1 MSECEQTNFS
11 RRTVAKRKITNICKR
26 FAHIKH
32 VNGANQTVH
41 DLRQN
46 MTVALSRFQ
55 ELDEKC
61 ISFLEAAETDQRE
74 MTLTTRSISE
84 DIAASE
90 EYVTAADEFMFETG
104 RYIEMNPIIP
114 PTTNAI
120 HVSAPGINHRI
131 SFRPMTHD
139 DCYLWFMQLDDVF
152 SSQGITS
159 QITKFAALTTLLTED
174 EAYVVRDLTLM
185 GDDRPMDVFDAAK
198 KLFIHQYQLTVH
210 QRLSQAFAMGG
221 IQADEKP
228 SQWMARFRHTGG
240 EWEREDVE
248 RWALFRQHPNAL
260 RTALEVPTPQ
270 LTMDELLN
278 KADDLFATLPR
289 DTVASVDTHITAAVF
304 TKTPTKRR
312 AMNNESDK
320 HNAGKSK
327 QLDTL
332 CWYHRKFGDKA
343 RFCSGPPCP
352 RYNPSLPKG
361 RTTESGNAKGN
372 P

>member
-1 MSECEQTNFS
+1 MVYAS
-11 RRTVAKRKITNICKR
+11 VKR
-26 FAHIKH
+26 FERS
-32 VNGANQTVH
+32 NG
-41 DLRQN
+41 
-46 MTVALSRFQ
+46 
-55 ELDEKC
+55 LD
-61 ISFLEAAETDQRE
+61 
-74 MTLTTRSISE
+74 
-84 DIAASE
+84 
-90 EYVTAADEFMFETG
+90 TAIYKT
-104 RYIEMNPIIP
+104 IP
-114 PTTNAI
+114 
-120 HVSAPGINHRI
+120 
-131 SFRPMTHD
+131 
-139 DCYLWFMQLDDVF
+139 FMQLEDVF

-248 RWALFRQHPNAL
+248 RWALFRQLPNAL

-289 DTVASVDTHITAAVF
+289 DTVALVDTHITAAVF